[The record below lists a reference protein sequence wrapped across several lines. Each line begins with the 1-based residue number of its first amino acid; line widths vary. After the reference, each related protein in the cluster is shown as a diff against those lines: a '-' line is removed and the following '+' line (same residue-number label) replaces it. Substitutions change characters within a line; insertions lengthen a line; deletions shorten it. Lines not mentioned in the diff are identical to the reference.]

1 MDYREELFKA
11 LTAGV
16 DGVCRDKS
24 IDALVEVCREARK
37 EGYNAGFENG
47 NISDGTFDEK
57 IKEAYENGANDAWEL
72 AYKLE
77 ESPFD
82 FYDGIERKDIWGYID
97 VEDILKQLTGA
108 QALAKLK
115 EYEAKLKE
123 PVFKVG
129 DRVRTTGE
137 RDKDGIELFPVG
149 TIGEVMAVD
158 CDGDYLV
165 KAYETYAAPYYYP
178 NDALELANDVILVG
192 DEVYLLDPN
201 YHGVVTAVWEDCGV
215 VKTES
220 LTQSGKLACDDAKDL
235 HRTGRR
241 FPEIANIL
249 KQMQEGN
256 E

>member
-1 MDYREELFKA
+1 MNYREELFKA

-16 DGVCRDKS
+16 DGVFRDKS
-24 IDALVEVCREARK
+24 IDALVEVCRAARK
-37 EGYNAGFENG
+37 EGYNAGIKDG
-47 NISDGTFDEK
+47 NISDDTFAEK
-57 IKEAYENGANDAWEL
+57 VKEAYENGANDAWEL

-82 FYDGIERKDIWGYID
+82 FCDCIERKDIWGYGD
-97 VEDILKQLTGA
+97 VDDIIKRLTGA

-137 RDKDGIELFPVG
+137 RDKDGIVLFPVG
-149 TIGEVMAVD
+149 TIGEVMQVD

-165 KAYETYAAPYYYP
+165 KAYETYQAPFYYP

-192 DEVYLLDPN
+192 DEVYHLDAN
-201 YHGVVTAVWEDCGV
+201 YRGVVTAVWEKSGV
-215 VKTES
+215 LKTET
-220 LTQSGKLACDDAKDL
+220 LTQSGKLSCSDAKDL

-241 FPEIANIL
+241 FPEIANVL
-249 KQMQEGN
+249 KQMQEGDT
-256 E
+256 